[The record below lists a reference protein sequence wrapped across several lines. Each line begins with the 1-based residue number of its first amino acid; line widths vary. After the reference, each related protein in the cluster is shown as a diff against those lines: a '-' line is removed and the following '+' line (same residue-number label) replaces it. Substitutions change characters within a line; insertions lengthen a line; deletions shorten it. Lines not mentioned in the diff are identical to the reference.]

1 MIAILLKG
9 GDCMSKSIFRLTSVV
24 LVIFLSASVQ
34 AELVSFEADTL
45 SNWSPSGAAFAQAM
59 GSAGS
64 AVTMTAES
72 HSTFTVTSTV
82 TNEEGFAW
90 TGYLLELNPAN
101 AATFVNGSAGST
113 KFENVSYPDD
123 WTIMFGS
130 PQEVAVGQVV
140 TMQFDIFIPDDG
152 NYTFTLTQT
161 PIPEPATF
169 ALLGLGSLIF
179 LRRRKS

>member
-1 MIAILLKG
+1 
-9 GDCMSKSIFRLTSVV
+9 MSKSIIRIVCVV
-24 LVIFLSASVQ
+24 LVLSLSATVQ

-59 GSAGS
+59 GSAG
-64 AVTMTAES
+64 AVLTMTAES

-82 TNEEGFAW
+82 TNEEGFTW
-90 TGYLLELNPAN
+90 TGYLLELDPTE

-123 WTIMFGS
+123 WTITFQA

-152 NYTFTLTQT
+152 TYKFSLTQT

-169 ALLGLGSLIF
+169 ALLGLGSLVL
-179 LRRRKS
+179 LRRRKR